1 MNILD
6 EIVSKKRTRVNE
18 AKSIV
23 SIEDIQNQLA
33 KSSSLKSNFKNNLEN
48 QAQAII
54 AEIKK
59 ASPSA
64 GIIAEDFNPIL
75 KAQEYEKM
83 GARALSILTEED
95 FFQGS
100 NKVLQDVK
108 KVTNL
113 PILRKDFIIDDYQI
127 YESKLIGADC
137 ILLITSILSDS
148 QIEEY
153 VSKAEAI
160 NLDVLIEVHDEEELA
175 RVSKFHNALIGVN
188 NRNLKTFEV
197 DLMNAVRLR
206 KNYSR
211 NQIFIAESGIKSNAD
226 RKNIGIWV
234 NNKKIA
240 AIGIRVSRWVAYH
253 GFSINVSNNL
263 EDYKKIIPCGL
274 DNNNITSIKNEGNKY
289 KNINKNLKKIICEY
303 LSKI

>member
-6 EIVSKKRTRVNE
+6 EIVSKKRTRVSE

-33 KSSSLKSNFKNNLEN
+33 KSSSLKSNFKKNLEN

-100 NKVLQDVK
+100 NEVLQDVK

-153 VSKAEAI
+153 VSTAEAI

-188 NRNLKTFEV
+188 NRNLKSLEIN
-197 DLMNAVRLR
+197 LNNSINLN
-206 KNYSR
+206 KNLTNDY
-211 NQIFIAESGIKSNAD
+211 ILIAESGIKTSDDIKKFNSTGIY
-226 RKNIGIWV
+226 NFLIGESLLKSKDKE
-234 NNKKIA
+234 KKI
-240 AIGIRVSRWVAYH
+240 GE
-253 GFSINVSNNL
+253 L
-263 EDYKKIIPCGL
+263 L
-274 DNNNITSIKNEGNKY
+274 LNESY
-289 KNINKNLKKIICEY
+289 
-303 LSKI
+303 